1 MPKNKKEDNS
11 EDMIGDNG
19 KWFEKMSRETFERL
33 EKLEIELNEM
43 QSIWLLAKNENEFMC
58 FMRDKCINHQYNY
71 DWEST
76 IH

>member
-19 KWFEKMSRETFERL
+19 EWFEKMTRETFERL
-33 EKLEIELNEM
+33 DKLEIELNQM
-43 QSIWLLAKNENEFMC
+43 QSIWLLAKNENELMC

-71 DWEST
+71 DWQNT
-76 IH
+76 LH